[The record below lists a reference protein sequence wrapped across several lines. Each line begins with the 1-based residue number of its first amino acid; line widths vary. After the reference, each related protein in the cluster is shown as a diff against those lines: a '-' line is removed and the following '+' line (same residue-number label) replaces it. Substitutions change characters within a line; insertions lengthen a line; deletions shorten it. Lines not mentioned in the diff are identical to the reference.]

1 MDENQFLVSETA
13 LAELLS
19 VCRYC
24 SAECTPVTKFF
35 RGTFIYTSS
44 KCLNGHRF
52 TWSSQTSH
60 SPLLFTATTILTSG

>member
-60 SPLLFTATTILTSG
+60 NPLLFTATTILTSG